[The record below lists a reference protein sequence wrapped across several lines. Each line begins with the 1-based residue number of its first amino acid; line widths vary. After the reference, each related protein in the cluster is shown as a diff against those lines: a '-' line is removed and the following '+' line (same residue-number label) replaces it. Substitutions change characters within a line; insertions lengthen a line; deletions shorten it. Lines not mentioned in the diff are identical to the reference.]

1 MKICS
6 LEGERIIDRDKL
18 HVILA
23 AKLQFPGWYGRNL
36 DALYDCLKKSGRR
49 RRFGFCRARLWNG
62 IWANITDY
70 C

>member
-23 AKLQFPGWYGRNL
+23 AKLQFPG
-36 DALYDCLKKSGRR
+36 
-49 RRFGFCRARLWNG
+49 
-62 IWANITDY
+62 
-70 C
+70 